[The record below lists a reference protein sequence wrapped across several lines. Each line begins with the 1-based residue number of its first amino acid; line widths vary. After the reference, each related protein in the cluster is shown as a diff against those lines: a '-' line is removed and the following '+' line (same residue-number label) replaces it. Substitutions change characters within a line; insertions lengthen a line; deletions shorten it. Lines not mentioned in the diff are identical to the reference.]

1 MSSAA
6 AGSTTADRGRRAR
19 ATEGPATLVALTT
32 TRSRRRPSC
41 GLPYTP
47 RFPFPTHIYMHQ
59 QRVYRHAEAGGEL
72 PCAFGRLPQSRSH
85 RPATTR

>member
-32 TRSRRRPSC
+32 TRGRRPSC

>member
-19 ATEGPATLVALTT
+19 ATEGPATPVALTT
-32 TRSRRRPSC
+32 TRGRRPSC

-47 RFPFPTHIYMHQ
+47 FPISHPYL
-59 QRVYRHAEAGGEL
+59 HALAASVPAL
-72 PCAFGRLPQSRSH
+72 PRQG
-85 RPATTR
+85 

>member
-47 RFPFPTHIYMHQ
+47 FPISHPYL
-59 QRVYRHAEAGGEL
+59 HALAASVPAL
-72 PCAFGRLPQSRSH
+72 PRQG
-85 RPATTR
+85 